1 MLQKYNGCDKKFF
14 CIIIY
19 SDDFLKRN
27 SLEVKKK
34 DVYQY
39 EDISGIRLFPFIFFM
54 YQNASVMLK

>member
-34 DVYQY
+34 TYTSMKIFLVYVFSLY
-39 EDISGIRLFPFIFFM
+39 IFM